1 MKFLLIRPGDWKK
14 NVKYFIASPSSFP
27 PLGLLYV
34 AATLEQKGHE
44 VEILDYYM
52 EDTVKKKL
60 ENALMSADAVGMGV
74 NTNEL
79 KFSIN
84 ISNMIKDI
92 DENIPVIIGGPHC
105 TFSQEQTLKDISN
118 ADICVVGEGEHVILE
133 LTRYIEG
140 KKDPSDIHGIYYRNN
155 GSILSGK
162 SLKVIDNLDDLPF
175 PSRYLVKKYDYGN
188 FSFGLKFKKKVT
200 SSITSRGCPF
210 HCRFCTRYSNVIGA
224 WGFRQRSAQNVLQEF
239 EELDGQ
245 YGSLFIIDDC
255 FLADKKR
262 AHTILDG
269 LIKMGSDIDLHI
281 GGTRADYADKEL
293 YKKMKKAGVKTL
305 LFGLESGN
313 QDVLDFYDKRV
324 KLQQIRETIKL
335 AREMKFLTV
344 GSFILG
350 APIETE
356 EHIENTIK
364 FACSLPLD
372 VALFSA
378 LGYMKGSQLWYE
390 AVKNNLI
397 SSDTAEV
404 LADSRKGLGNFTLE
418 ELVKYGTNAFQ
429 RFYFRPSYILGQIYR
444 SISRNDYS
452 LLLTGLNYLF
462 RVKKIEKKA
471 RNQLLQK
478 EP

>member
-44 VEILDYYM
+44 VEILDYYIEDNGM
-52 EDTVKKKL
+52 EKLKKTL
-60 ENALMSADAVGMGV
+60 ISSDAVGMGV
-74 NTNEL
+74 HTNEL
-79 KFSIN
+79 NFSIN

-92 DENIPVIIGGPHC
+92 DSNIPVIIGGPHC
-105 TFSQEQTLKDISN
+105 TFSQEQTLKNIPS

-133 LTRYIEG
+133 LASYFEG
-140 KKDPSDIHGIYYRNN
+140 KKDISNVHGIYYRHN
-155 GSILSGK
+155 GSIRSGK
-162 SLKVIDNLDDLPF
+162 QLKIIDNLDNLPL
-175 PSRYLVKKYDYGN
+175 PSRHLVEKYDYGN
-188 FSFGLKFKKKVT
+188 FSFGLKFKKQVT

-210 HCRFCTRYSNVIGA
+210 HCRFCTRYSNVIDG
-224 WGFRQRSAQNVLQEF
+224 WGYRQRSAQNVLQEF

-262 AHTILDG
+262 AHTIFDG

-324 KLQQIRETIKL
+324 NLQQIGETIKL
-335 AREMKFLTV
+335 AREMNFFTV

-350 APIETE
+350 APIETK

-390 AVKNNLI
+390 AVQNNLI

-404 LADSRKGLGNFTLE
+404 LADSKKGLGNFTLE
-418 ELVKYGTNAFQ
+418 ELVKYGTDAFQ

-452 LLLTGLNYLF
+452 LLFNGLNYLF

-471 RNQLLQK
+471 QNQLSQK
-478 EP
+478 ET